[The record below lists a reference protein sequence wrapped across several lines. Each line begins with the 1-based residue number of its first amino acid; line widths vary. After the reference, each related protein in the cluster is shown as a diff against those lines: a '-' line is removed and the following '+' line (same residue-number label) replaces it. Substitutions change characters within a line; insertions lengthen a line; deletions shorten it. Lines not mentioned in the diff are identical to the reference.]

1 MTETTATE
9 TVAPSEAR
17 PPDRDPYRRTGPVA
31 PAEPGGATPGTGRRP
46 DPDPD
51 PDLGRRIRLR
61 TFTWEGVGILL
72 GSAAAALGLSWIVFE
87 RLLPLTGALGF
98 WLLWY
103 VLFLAVHGAVT
114 ALIWGRQAV
123 ADRVVAVVMATAGL
137 LIVFVIIDQIA
148 YTAATGHAALQ
159 HGNFFTQTMESTGP
173 LDPLTS
179 GGVLHAIVGSLEQM
193 AVATVLSVPLGVLAA
208 LFLTE
213 IGGSMARPVRALIQA
228 MTSLPEIIAGLFIY
242 ALFILTFGLRQSGF
256 AAGLALTVMMI
267 PFVARGSEV
276 MLRLVPNHLREA
288 SYALGASQFR
298 TVWTVVLPTAR
309 SGLTTAIVLGMAR
322 AIGETAPVLLT
333 SGLNRFMNTDV
344 FSGWQTSLPLYIYDA
359 VRQPQAAMIQR
370 GFGAALVL
378 IIVVLILFTFARVA
392 GGKAPGEL
400 TRRQQRQIARDLRS
414 DDLERS
420 TNASA

>member
-1 MTETTATE
+1 MTQTLPAAAPPAGAGRPAPATE
-9 TVAPSEAR
+9 
-17 PPDRDPYRRTGPVA
+17 
-31 PAEPGGATPGTGRRP
+31 P
-46 DPDPD
+46 DPGPRPGPRGRGGPD
-51 PDLGRRIRLR
+51 PDLDRRVRLR
-61 TFTWEGVGILL
+61 SFSAESLGILL
-72 GSAAAALGLSWIVFE
+72 GSAAAALGLTWLVYE
-87 RLLPLTGALGF
+87 QLLPLTGALGF
-98 WLLWY
+98 WLVWY
-103 VLFLAVHGAVT
+103 VLFLTLHGAVT
-114 ALIWGRQAV
+114 GLLWGRPAV
-123 ADRVVAVVMATAGL
+123 ADRLIAVMMATAGL
-137 LIVFVIIDQIA
+137 LIVFVIVDQIA

-159 HGNFFTQTMESTGP
+159 HANFFTQTMAKTGP

-179 GGVLHAIVGSLEQM
+179 GGVLHAMVGSLEQM
-193 AVATVLSVPLGVLAA
+193 AIATLLSVPLGVLAA

-213 IGGSMARPVRALIQA
+213 IGGRPARPVRALIQA

-288 SYALGASQFR
+288 SFALGASQFR

-333 SGLNRFMNTDV
+333 SGLNRFMNGNAL
-344 FSGWQTSLPLYIYDA
+344 SGWQTSLPLYIYDA

-378 IIVVLILFTFARVA
+378 IIVVLVLFTVARMA

-400 TRRQQRQIARDLRS
+400 TRRQRRQIARDLRS
-414 DDLERS
+414 DNLKGAE
-420 TNASA
+420 NG